1 LENKQIVDEAALLEL
16 KADELVVLLQKGVV
30 DKDRARAIQERIY
43 HALDKDSI
51 PKKIEAFKDLD
62 AVDDRLE
69 LLNEFEYLLSH
80 HQLDS
85 KTSKK
90 YLAQE
95 RLKKGVVIAIG
106 IIMIT
111 LGMAMIIMPAPPYFE
126 MFTIFYFNQND
137 GVTLM
142 DLIALLIV
150 FTGVYLFL
158 SSVLKNRL
166 NHPN

>member
-30 DKDRARAIQERIY
+30 DKDRARVIQERIY

-69 LLNEFEYLLSH
+69 LLNEFEFLLSH

-85 KTSKK
+85 KFSKK

-158 SSVLKNRL
+158 SSVLKKQAQ
-166 NHPN
+166 

>member
-1 LENKQIVDEAALLEL
+1 MDNKQIVDEVALLEM
-16 KADELVVLLQKGVV
+16 KADELVALLQKGIVGK
-30 DKDRARAIQERIY
+30 DKTRAIQERVY
-43 HALDKDSI
+43 HALDNETVPQAI
-51 PKKIEAFKDLD
+51 GAFTELD

-69 LLNEFEYLLSH
+69 LLNEFEFLLSH
-80 HQLDS
+80 HKLDS
-85 KTSKK
+85 ATTST
-90 YLAQE
+90 YLSQE
-95 RLKKGVVIAIG
+95 RLKKGVIVAIG

-126 MFTIFYFNQND
+126 MFTIFHFNQND

-158 SSVLKNRL
+158 SSVLKKQSV
-166 NHPN
+166 

>member
-1 LENKQIVDEAALLEL
+1 MENKQIVDEAALLEL

-30 DKDRARAIQERIY
+30 DRERARVIQERIY
-43 HALDKDSI
+43 HALDKGSL
-51 PKKIEAFKDLD
+51 PQKIEAFKELD

-69 LLNEFEYLLSH
+69 LLNEFEFLLSH

-85 KTSKK
+85 KASKK
-90 YLAQE
+90 YLLQE
-95 RLKKGVVIAIG
+95 RLKKGLIITIG

-126 MFTIFYFNQND
+126 MFTVFYFNQND

-158 SSVLKNRL
+158 SSILKKQSQ
-166 NHPN
+166 

>member
-1 LENKQIVDEAALLEL
+1 MLEL
-16 KADELVVLLQKGVV
+16 KADELIVLLQKGAADNIKV
-30 DKDRARAIQERIY
+30 KAIQERVY
-43 HALDKDSI
+43 HALDKESI
-51 PKKIEAFKDLD
+51 PHTIEAFKELD
-62 AVDDRLE
+62 EVDNRLD

-85 KTSKK
+85 KATKI
-90 YLAQE
+90 YLFQE
-95 RLKKGVVIAIG
+95 RLKKGLVIFIG

-126 MFTIFYFNQND
+126 MFTVFYFNPND

-158 SSVLKNRL
+158 STLLKKRGT
-166 NHPN
+166 

>member
-1 LENKQIVDEAALLEL
+1 LLEL
-16 KADELVVLLQKGVV
+16 KADEVIVLLQKGVV
-30 DKDRARAIQERIY
+30 DSDRARAIQDKIY
-43 HALDKDSI
+43 HALDKESI
-51 PKKIEAFKDLD
+51 PQKIEAFKELD

-85 KTSKK
+85 ETSKK
-90 YLAQE
+90 YLLHE
-95 RLKKGVVIAIG
+95 RVKKCVIIIIGV
-106 IIMIT
+106 IMIT

-126 MFTIFYFNQND
+126 MFTIFHFNQND

-158 SSVLKNRL
+158 STVLKKQFQ
-166 NHPN
+166 